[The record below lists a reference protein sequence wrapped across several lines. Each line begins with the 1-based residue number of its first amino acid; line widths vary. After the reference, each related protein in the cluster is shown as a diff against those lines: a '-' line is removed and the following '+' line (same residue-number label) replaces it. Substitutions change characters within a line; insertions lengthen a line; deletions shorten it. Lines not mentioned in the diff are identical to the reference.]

1 MERTTPS
8 SCQVPLALA
17 ILVLAGAAL
26 FCFAG
31 ALALGIGIYYLID
44 SSETG
49 HVAVASPTPTTPSF
63 PARQTPL
70 ATPTPETT
78 PSSPATKTP
87 VATPTLEA
95 TPTLDATPAISITHR
110 SSPSPAITPFTSETP
125 FDSTTP
131 FKPAGPSSPSADLD
145 KYGFRTA
152 EIQIGNEILDVELAE
167 APEQHA
173 KGLRFRQ
180 TLAENAGMLFVFPA
194 PQRVAFWMKDA
205 GIPLSI
211 AFIQADGKIV
221 QIRPMQPFDKTP
233 VPSLSNAISYALL
246 VNQGWFERH
255 GIEAGTVIDGLP
267 R

>member
-63 PARQTPL
+63 PATQTP
-70 ATPTPETT
+70 
-78 PSSPATKTP
+78 
-87 VATPTLEA
+87 VA

-211 AFIQADGKIV
+211 AFIQSDGKIV

>member
-17 ILVLAGAAL
+17 ILLLVGAAL

-31 ALALGIGIYYLID
+31 AVALGIGIYYLID

-63 PARQTPL
+63 PATPTPVATPMPVATPTPG
-70 ATPTPETT
+70 ATPTPE
-78 PSSPATKTP
+78 
-87 VATPTLEA
+87 
-95 TPTLDATPAISITHR
+95 ATPAISITHR
-110 SSPSPAITPFTSETP
+110 SSPSPAVTPFTSDTP

-131 FKPAGPSSPSADLD
+131 FKPAGPSGPSADLD

-152 EIQIGNEILDVELAE
+152 EVQIGNEILDVELAE
-167 APEQHA
+167 TPEQHA

-180 TLAENAGMLFVFPA
+180 TLAENAGMLFVFPS

-211 AFIQADGKIV
+211 AFIQSDGKIV

-233 VPSLSNAISYALL
+233 VSSLSKAISYALL

-255 GIEAGTVIDGLP
+255 GIEAGTVIEGLP